1 MTTAKLH
8 QAFLNS
14 DSLSTDTRTMLPG
27 AIFFALSGENY
38 NANLFVEKA
47 FDKGASYVVMDDAK
61 LYDKTNKR
69 MLFVK
74 NTLKALQD
82 LAAYHRQYLGLP
94 IIALTGSNGK
104 TTTKNLINK
113 VLSKKF
119 VVQATE
125 GNLNNHIGVPLTLL
139 SMTEDHDLGIVE
151 MGANHPGEIDLL
163 CHIAQPNFGY
173 ITNFGKAHLEGFGS
187 LEGVVQAKTELYRYL
202 ASKGGYV
209 FVNKNDAKQLE
220 LSENQ
225 NRILFGP
232 SELDGEDVQLLTAQ
246 PKLKFRYKS
255 EAISTNLVG
264 AYNFI
269 NCAAAIVIGEYFGVS
284 KSDIVKAISD
294 YTPDNNR
301 SEVVKTD
308 RNLLLL
314 DAYNANPTSV
324 RSAIKSFIADAS
336 HSNKVLILGDMLELG
351 SFAAKE
357 HQDIVDL
364 LVAHTTMRVYLVG
377 ENFNNAKNFASHIT
391 IYKTRGEIEK
401 VLREEPLNAS
411 YILLKGSR
419 GIALE
424 NLVKY
429 L

>member
-284 KSDIVKAISD
+284 KGDIVKAISV

-301 SEVVKTD
+301 SELVKTD

-314 DAYNANPTSV
+314 DAYNANPTNV
-324 RSAIKSFIADAS
+324 RAAIKSFIADAS

-351 SFAAKE
+351 SFAVKE

-364 LVAHTTMRVYLVG
+364 LAAHTTMKVYLVG
-377 ENFNNAKNFASHIT
+377 ENFNNAKNFASYIT

>member
-232 SELDGEDVQLLTAQ
+232 SELDGED
-246 PKLKFRYKS
+246 
-255 EAISTNLVG
+255 
-264 AYNFI
+264 
-269 NCAAAIVIGEYFGVS
+269 
-284 KSDIVKAISD
+284 
-294 YTPDNNR
+294 R
-301 SEVVKTD
+301 SEEHTSELQSRGHLVC
-308 RNLLLL
+308 RLLL
-314 DAYNANPTSV
+314 D
-324 RSAIKSFIADAS
+324 K
-336 HSNKVLILGDMLELG
+336 K
-351 SFAAKE
+351 K
-357 HQDIVDL
+357 
-364 LVAHTTMRVYLVG
+364 MRYD
-377 ENFNNAKNFASHIT
+377 
-391 IYKTRGEIEK
+391 
-401 VLREEPLNAS
+401 
-411 YILLKGSR
+411 
-419 GIALE
+419 
-424 NLVKY
+424 
-429 L
+429 

>member
-232 SELDGEDVQLLTAQ
+232 SESDGEDVQLLTAQ

-284 KSDIVKAISD
+284 KGDIVKAISV

-324 RSAIKSFIADAS
+324 RAAIKSFIADAS

-364 LVAHTTMRVYLVG
+364 LAAHTTMRVYLVG

>member
-27 AIFFALSGENY
+27 AIFFALSGKNY

-61 LYDKTNKR
+61 LYDNTNKR

-74 NTLKALQD
+74 NALKALQD

-163 CHIAQPNFGY
+163 CQIAQPNFGY

-209 FVNKNDAKQLE
+209 FVNKNDDKQLE

-232 SELDGEDVQLLTAQ
+232 SKSDGDDVQLLTAQ

-324 RSAIKSFIADAS
+324 RAAIKSFIADTS

-364 LVAHTTMRVYLVG
+364 LAAHTTMRVYLVG

>member
-1 MTTAKLH
+1 MTTSALH

-14 DSLSTDTRTMLPG
+14 DSLSTDTRTLLPG
-27 AIFFALSGENY
+27 AMFFALSGENF
-38 NANLFVEKA
+38 NANLFVYKA
-47 FDKGASYVVMDDAK
+47 LEKGASYVVMDDPK

-82 LAAYHRQYLGLP
+82 LATYHRQYLGLP

-104 TTTKNLINK
+104 TTTKNLIDN
-113 VLSKKF
+113 VLSIKF
-119 VVQATE
+119 NVLATK

-139 SMTEDHDLGIVE
+139 SMTEEHDLGLVE

-163 CHIAQPNFGY
+163 CQIAQPNYGY

-187 LEGVVQAKTELYRYL
+187 LKGVVQAKTELYRYL
-202 ASKGGYV
+202 ASVGGYI
-209 FVNKNDAKQLE
+209 FVNKSDTKQLE
-220 LSENQ
+220 VSKNQ
-225 NRILFGP
+225 KRILFDS
-232 SELDGEDVQLLTAQ
+232 SESGAGNCKLLTAQ
-246 PKLKFRYKS
+246 PKLEFLYKS
-255 EAISTNLVG
+255 ETISTNLVG

-269 NCAAAIVIGEYFGVS
+269 NCVAAIEIGAYFGVS
-284 KSDIVKAISD
+284 KDGIVKAISA

-301 SEVVKTD
+301 SEVMKTE

-314 DAYNANPTSV
+314 DAYNANPTSM
-324 RSAIKSFIADAS
+324 RTAIKSFIADTS
-336 HSNKVLILGDMLELG
+336 HPNKALILGDMLELG
-351 SFAAKE
+351 EFAAIE

-364 LVAHTTMRVYLVG
+364 LSTHTNIKTYLVG
-377 ENFNNAKNFASHIT
+377 KNFNNTKNQSTHIT
-391 IYKTRGEIEK
+391 IYESRDDLEEM
-401 VLREEPLNAS
+401 LRNEPLNAS
-411 YILLKGSR
+411 YVLLKGSR

>member
-284 KSDIVKAISD
+284 KGDIVKAISV

-301 SEVVKTD
+301 SELVKTD

-324 RSAIKSFIADAS
+324 RAAIKSFIADAS

-351 SFAAKE
+351 SFAVKE

-364 LVAHTTMRVYLVG
+364 LAAHTTMKVYLVG